1 MGYLIVS
8 KDNCPYCV
16 KAKKLLRLHDIPF
29 DLVNV
34 PRDLTKDEFRSM
46 FSGMGSDLT
55 VPRIFVDNDMIG
67 GYTELVKY
75 ISERGRR

>member
-16 KAKKLLRLHDIPF
+16 KAKKLLAVHNIMF
-29 DLVNV
+29 DVVNV
-34 PRDLTKDEFRSM
+34 PDDLTKEEFQTI

-55 VPRIFVDNDMIG
+55 VPRVFVDNDLIG
-67 GYTELVKY
+67 GYAELVIY